1 VNADERVTEFA
12 RAVARLGE
20 ALVLS
25 ANNPL
30 GVDAS
35 IQRFEFTI
43 ELAWKCLRDIL
54 LRDHAIETA
63 SPKTTMQQAFRV
75 CLVDDETLWL
85 AMLRDRN
92 LSAYTYREA
101 LAREIFARLPDYLT
115 TLTRLATTLRA

>member
-1 VNADERVTEFA
+1 MNTDERVTEFT

-20 ALVLS
+20 ALALS

-54 LRDHAIETA
+54 LRDHAIETS

-75 CLVDDETLWL
+75 FLVDDETLWL

-92 LSAYTYREA
+92 LSAHTYREA
-101 LAREIFARLPDYLT
+101 LAREIFARLPDYLI